1 MLLPLLIDIHTGVD
15 SFYYKIDKGVSAVQ
29 EMKNDTFD
37 DLFKLPPA
45 QQLVVDLV
53 LPPLGIRQTI
63 SWGFFSIFD
72 YLLKYTGNSNIYEE
86 NLYFNCLLIQF
97 RA

>member
-37 DLFKLPPA
+37 DLFPRHNN
-45 QQLVVDLV
+45 QQAILNTSS
-53 LPPLGIRQTI
+53 G
-63 SWGFFSIFD
+63 
-72 YLLKYTGNSNIYEE
+72 SND
-86 NLYFNCLLIQF
+86 QF
-97 RA
+97 

>member
-37 DLFKLPPA
+37 DLFPRHHNN
-45 QQLVVDLV
+45 QQAILNTSS
-53 LPPLGIRQTI
+53 G
-63 SWGFFSIFD
+63 
-72 YLLKYTGNSNIYEE
+72 SND
-86 NLYFNCLLIQF
+86 QF
-97 RA
+97 